1 MSHHRN
7 GVVLL
12 ITLTC
17 FFFGY
22 LKYTNIEHIKAMP
35 TLPQALM
42 DELQDHNY
50 SHAKGRAL

>member
-1 MSHHRN
+1 MSHHHK

-12 ITLTC
+12 LTLTC

-22 LKYTNIEHIKAMP
+22 LKYTNIEHIKVMP

-42 DELQDHNY
+42 DELLDHNY
-50 SHAKGRAL
+50 SQTKGRAL